1 MWPESPASPGPPA
14 LTGAACRGAHLSGR
28 RPAPPAPGPGS
39 ADPRTGP
46 ATAPG
51 FSACLGAGTAL
62 GWPCLVLWWPQPW
75 REQSSCLSRLWRAV
89 GRLQRGPEKT
99 TLASPPIRDIT
110 KSPPLGLATGAL
122 RHETHPTSPP
132 GGFSRAS
139 LLGQSRATLMPP
151 LSPVSLQPPLPPGH
165 APLPR
170 GPARAPAPSWP
181 RSRRCSALG
190 SLRLPPKPVRHG
202 SSAASR
208 LGSATPSLRLALPP
222 HQPLAPHPPP
232 CLPTEPY
239 LPRCPSILTPSAPQ
253 FIPKALPVPSQFSLA
268 TWVYFVWCLSPDQ
281 RRVSRSR
288 VAPLGVPFSCPGHHV
303 AWHRCDVPH
312 PRAPLGSAGWSGW
325 AGVCSP
331 LGTAVRARAGR
342 RLSLPVSIA
351 SMACTS
357 WTRAAS
363 CSFLARVSRSWVP
376 VPWRVALTAGEAAI
390 APRSPCPRAC
400 VQPTVALLT
409 MEA

>member
-14 LTGAACRGAHLSGR
+14 LTGAACRGAHLSDR

-46 ATAPG
+46 ANAPG

-181 RSRRCSALG
+181 CSQRCPALG
-190 SLRLPPKPVRHG
+190 SHRASSKARQTRLLCCEPPGLCHPEPPPG
-202 SSAASR
+202 SP
-208 LGSATPSLRLALPP
+208 ATPAPCPP
-222 HQPLAPHPPP
+222 STSVPAHG
-232 CLPTEPY
+232 T
-239 LPRCPSILTPSAPQ
+239 
-253 FIPKALPVPSQFSLA
+253 VPSPLPQH
-268 TWVYFVWCLSPDQ
+268 PD
-281 RRVSRSR
+281 
-288 VAPLGVPFSCPGHHV
+288 PLRPPIY
-303 AWHRCDVPH
+303 P
-312 PRAPLGSAGWSGW
+312 
-325 AGVCSP
+325 
-331 LGTAVRARAGR
+331 
-342 RLSLPVSIA
+342 
-351 SMACTS
+351 
-357 WTRAAS
+357 
-363 CSFLARVSRSWVP
+363 
-376 VPWRVALTAGEAAI
+376 
-390 APRSPCPRAC
+390 
-400 VQPTVALLT
+400 
-409 MEA
+409 